1 MDQVR
6 IAAAPEPP
14 ARQSLFAD
22 PYIQLQ
28 GIAPL
33 KSLSM
38 NPPCTTSLPKLHP
51 LLRKSLFQYLWKHRP
66 LLHCSCTTLLIVD
79 LSFGVQPFHHCLSN
93 LFDDTGAPVWR
104 LNLHKSNA
112 ANERLADGL
121 CFGRNGPRKETSG
134 QDALI
139 LTVLATMR
147 KKTRLAAVP

>member
-1 MDQVR
+1 M
-6 IAAAPEPP
+6 
-14 ARQSLFAD
+14 
-22 PYIQLQ
+22 
-28 GIAPL
+28 G
-33 KSLSM
+33 
-38 NPPCTTSLPKLHP
+38 
-51 LLRKSLFQYLWKHRP
+51 KH
-66 LLHCSCTTLLIVD
+66 
-79 LSFGVQPFHHCLSN
+79 LSFGIQPFHHCLSN